1 MADNKYGRIF
11 TEQDVVEILSHANPD
26 ISLGEILENV
36 DPGDLKFPADEPL
49 FLIRAQDQLA
59 PQAVTNYLSMSQ
71 ANGVN
76 SDQQELVARTVNDIK
91 SFQRDNAGKVKLP
104 D

>member
-11 TEQDVVEILSHANPD
+11 TEADVVELLSVANPD
-26 ISLGEILENV
+26 ISLDEAIGSAQ
-36 DPGDLKFPADEPL
+36 GLKFPIDEPV
-49 FLIRAQDQLA
+49 FLIRAQDKLA
-59 PQAVTNYLSMSQ
+59 PQAVANYLSMSQ

-76 SDQQELVARTVNDIK
+76 PDQLELVARTVNDIK
-91 SFQRDNAGKVKLP
+91 VFQRDHADKVKLP